1 MKKDLTELIYGAAL
15 RTAGRT
21 KEQHFRRWAEA
32 FNRDLAEKIVCGWDE
47 KDRRE
52 QYRLAVL
59 PYWKRYGRRPKSFW
73 FELAGSRDHDMDP
86 RYIPSDLYYLELLPY
101 LNNFNFARA
110 TEDKNYLDLRFPDVK
125 QAKTVCRRMAGEYYD
140 GSMELIWRDDAVRL
154 CREHPGTLFIKPS
167 VYSGFGRGIREF
179 DPAACTEETILD
191 LFEETGM
198 NFIV

>member
-140 GSMELIWRDDAVRL
+140 GSMELIRRDDAVRL
-154 CREHPGTLFIKPS
+154 CREHPE
-167 VYSGFGRGIREF
+167 SGSSTRRSARRRRSGISLKR
-179 DPAACTEETILD
+179 P
-191 LFEETGM
+191 G
-198 NFIV
+198 